1 MMAAVWAQLAATIF
15 LGMVGLWVAYNYRSQ
30 IRLKLAERQVDSYVS
45 LWRLTAVATPSRT
58 TPLDRSE
65 RQGLYK
71 AMSEW
76 YFDEGHGILVPVETR
91 SIFLAY
97 QSNLICPVADVVP
110 ETLAAELGALPDADA
125 ERRRGCTSM
134 RHATL
139 LRNKLKNDLT
149 LHANFVLYYNEL
161 RSDELEFL
169 RRCGLPPEQ
178 KPWRLRESRASGLAR
193 PMPCVC
199 GLCPS

>member
-15 LGMVGLWVAYNYRSQ
+15 LGLVGLWMAYNYRSQ
-30 IRLKLAERQVDSYVS
+30 IRLRLAKRQVDSYVN
-45 LWRLTAVATPSRT
+45 LWKLTAIATPSRI
-58 TPLDRSE
+58 TPLDHSE
-65 RQGLYK
+65 RQSLYK

-97 QSNLICPVADVVP
+97 QSNLICPVADMVP
-110 ETLAAELGALPDADA
+110 AILATELGALSDADA
-125 ERRRGCTSM
+125 DRRRGCVSV

-139 LRNKLKNDLT
+139 LRNKLKNDLS
-149 LHANFVLYYNEL
+149 LHASFVLYYNEL
-161 RSDELEFL
+161 RSDELDFL
-169 RRCGLPPEQ
+169 RSCGLPPEQ
-178 KPWRLRESRASGLAR
+178 KPWRPRKSHASGFAR

-199 GLCPS
+199 GLCPP